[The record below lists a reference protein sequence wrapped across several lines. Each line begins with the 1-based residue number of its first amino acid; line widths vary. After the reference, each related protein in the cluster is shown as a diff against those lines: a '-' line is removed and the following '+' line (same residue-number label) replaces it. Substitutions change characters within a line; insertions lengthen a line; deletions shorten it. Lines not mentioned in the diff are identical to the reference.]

1 MIRFLADASLREAI
15 VRGCRRREP
24 GMDFLSAN
32 DAKLEGVPDPDVLRM
47 AAEQKRVLV
56 THDFKTMPR
65 HFAEFIQAHSS
76 SPGVILVPQYLPIGQ
91 AIADLALIWAVCDPE
106 EWQNR
111 IAGIPI

>member
-32 DAKLEGVPDPDVLRM
+32 DAKLEGVPDPDVLRI

-56 THDFKTMPR
+56 TDDFKTMPR
-65 HFAEFIQAHSS
+65 HFAEFIQTHSS

-91 AIADLALIWAVCDPE
+91 AIADLTLIWAVCDAE

-111 IAGIPI
+111 IAAIPI